1 MSTDTVPLARA
12 TLHYLATLTGQGYSP
27 ETVRLYRQTLTQ
39 FAAYMGGEP
48 TLGDFTLETALRYQQ
63 HLQQRPRQATPLGR
77 RSTGGLSPYTIHQH
91 GRSLRSFATWLRWHG
106 YLESNRLADFHPGR
120 LPEREVEPLSPAE
133 QQRVLAAM
141 DRDTYADARGRAIVL
156 TLLDSGVRASELC
169 GLTLDGLT
177 WRPARCGC
185 GAARAARTATW
196 RWECGRWRGC
206 TCYVYRYRP
215 VPALPALGEPLF
227 LTQEGY
233 RLTRG
238 SLYLCIR
245 RLRARCGIPRLTV
258 HLFRHTFAVS
268 YLKAGG
274 DVLTLQHILG
284 HTSLHMVNHY
294 VHLAHSD
301 VVARHR
307 RHSPVDRLQ
316 LPRAVDRVTR
326 GRGWASRRQSAG

>member
-1 MSTDTVPLARA
+1 MHPESIPLARA
-12 TLHYLATLTGQGYSP
+12 TRHDLATRTGRGISP
-27 ETVRLYRQTLTQ
+27 ETVRLDRENLAQ
-39 FAAYMGGEP
+39 FPAFLGGEP
-48 TLGDFTLETALRYQQ
+48 TLDELTLEGALGYQQ
-63 HLQQRPRQATPLGR
+63 HLQQRPQKATALR

-91 GRSLRSFATWLRWHG
+91 GRALRSSTTWLWRHG

-133 QQRVLAAM
+133 QQQVLAAM
-141 DRDTYADARGRAIVL
+141 DGRTYAHARGRAVVL
-156 TLLDSGVRASELC
+156 TLLDSGLRASELC
-169 GLTLDGLT
+169 GLTLDGLDLDT
-177 WRPARCGC
+177 GEVRVRRGKGGKARHVAVGMRTL
-185 GAARAARTATW
+185 AALHL
-196 RWECGRWRGC
+196 
-206 TCYVYRYRP
+206 YVYRYRP
-215 VPALPALGEPLF
+215 EPALPALGEPLF
-227 LTQEGY
+227 LTRDGY
-233 RLTRG
+233 PLTRG

-268 YLKAGG
+268 YLNAGG
-274 DVLTLQHILG
+274 DVLTLQRILG
-284 HTSLHMVNHY
+284 HTSLHMVSHY

-326 GRGWASRRQSAG
+326 GRPRQRRRSLR